1 MVYSCKT
8 CSKTFTQL
16 RNLNRH
22 EKTIHGEKK
31 AFVCDQCSE
40 SFTRN
45 DALKR
50 HQKQHQRMITH
61 SCNNCSKEFYRRDK
75 LVEHQVHCQGN
86 SRKRKHEEDDRNPA
100 LKKLRADVQIGKGE
114 PDNQVEEENDN
125 PCSSTA
131 AFEDSLKKVE
141 LKPRKDQKQDMSH
154 FLRGKTKPILNHL
167 SKELAEKRGIKWF
180 ISVKV
185 RFVKPKPD
193 GEDLVTEPHFR
204 SLCMKTVDQHEL
216 HNQLEEAKQKITQ
229 SLVLFQKEGSGWVL
243 DEILHL
249 DLSMA
254 QYTPLKGSSYI
265 PRPSKLKTKKGII
278 NIKNNDNKCFMW
290 SILAGIH
297 PVCRDAEKLHHY
309 QQFQDELD
317 FSGIEFPVT
326 IDKIGKFEQQNN
338 ISINVFGFEDV
349 LFPLYI
355 TKEHFNIHVNL
366 LLYSQG
372 TTRHYCLIKDLNKFL
387 YSQNRKKARMYY
399 CRYCLHGFIREDLL
413 QKHEPHCSQHGP
425 QRIELPD
432 EENASLYFKD
442 YHKQLKVPFAI
453 YADFESLTAKID
465 SVQPNPEKSFTE
477 KYQHHQPCGFS
488 YIVVSDYE
496 KYSKPP
502 VVYRGEDAV
511 DKFLECL
518 QEEQK
523 YIQEKLDF
531 IEPMR
536 IEGEEEQA
544 FQHAVNCHI
553 CGYELGADRVRDHC
567 HLTGKYRGAA
577 HNDCNLNYSFTGRI
591 PVILHNLRGYDSH
604 LIMHGLGKLKDKKI
618 NCIPN
623 NTEKYISFSIDN
635 LDFIDSLQ
643 FMNASLEK
651 LVSNLTKDVADKFPI
666 LKKYIDSDKVPLLL
680 RKGVYPY
687 DYMDGVERF
696 QEPTLPP
703 KESFYN
709 VLNDEHISD
718 EYYAHAISVF
728 NSFACRNMGDYHDL
742 YLMSDVLLLADVFE
756 NFRSV
761 CLKAYNLDPCHFYT
775 SPGLAWQA
783 CLKMTEVELDLL
795 TDPDMYLFIEEG
807 LRGGISMISNRFC
820 KANNPYVPD
829 YDPTQENSYVMYFD
843 ANNLYGWAMSQSLPT
858 GEFDWLTEQEI
869 ADLDITNVVDDNE
882 EGYILEV
889 DLHYPSELHDLHN
902 DYPLAPEKMKIS
914 PEMLSPYCQD
924 LSECLNLHGGAVPK
938 LVPNL
943 QDKTNYVVHY
953 RNLKQY
959 LALGM
964 KLTKI
969 HRVVVFQQSPWLKTY
984 IDFNTDKRKHA
995 ANDFEKDFYKL
1006 MNNSVFGKTMENLRK
1021 RVNVKLVNNKVK
1033 LSKLIASPSFDSFR
1047 IFSEDLAAVNM
1058 KKTKLYLNRPIYVGF
1073 SILDLSK
1080 VLMYQFHYEYMKPK
1094 YGCSAKLLFTDTDS
1108 LCYEIKT
1115 DDIYQDMLQN
1125 VDLFDTSEYA
1135 QDHSLYSLTNKKV
1148 LGKMKDETHGI
1159 PIQEFVGLR
1168 PKMYSILYTEND
1180 KQVEKKTAKGIKKS
1194 VTKRKLRHANYKEC
1208 LFEKRQTMATMNQIR
1223 SERHEIY
1230 SIKLNKIGLSPYDD
1244 KRYILNDG
1252 MNTLAYGHYKI
1263 TV

>member
-1 MVYSCKT
+1 
-8 CSKTFTQL
+8 
-16 RNLNRH
+16 
-22 EKTIHGEKK
+22 
-31 AFVCDQCSE
+31 
-40 SFTRN
+40 
-45 DALKR
+45 
-50 HQKQHQRMITH
+50 
-61 SCNNCSKEFYRRDK
+61 
-75 LVEHQVHCQGN
+75 
-86 SRKRKHEEDDRNPA
+86 
-100 LKKLRADVQIGKGE
+100 
-114 PDNQVEEENDN
+114 
-125 PCSSTA
+125 
-131 AFEDSLKKVE
+131 
-141 LKPRKDQKQDMSH
+141 
-154 FLRGKTKPILNHL
+154 
-167 SKELAEKRGIKWF
+167 
-180 ISVKV
+180 
-185 RFVKPKPD
+185 
-193 GEDLVTEPHFR
+193 
-204 SLCMKTVDQHEL
+204 
-216 HNQLEEAKQKITQ
+216 
-229 SLVLFQKEGSGWVL
+229 
-243 DEILHL
+243 
-249 DLSMA
+249 
-254 QYTPLKGSSYI
+254 
-265 PRPSKLKTKKGII
+265 
-278 NIKNNDNKCFMW
+278 MW

-297 PVCRDAEKLHHY
+297 PAKQTAERLYHY

-326 IDKIGKFEQQNN
+326 VDKIDKFEKQNN
-338 ISINVFGFEDV
+338 ISVNVFGFEDV

-355 TKEHFNIHVNL
+355 TKEHFDTHVNL
-366 LLYSQG
+366 LLHSQG
-372 TTRHYCLIKDLNKFL
+372 TTRYYCLIKDLNKL
-387 YSQNRKKARMYY
+387 LHRQNRHKGRMYY

-413 QKHEPHCSQHGP
+413 HNHQPHCSQHGP

-432 EENASLYFKD
+432 EENASLYFKG

-465 SVQPNPEKSFTE
+465 SAQPNPEKSSTE
-477 KYQHHQPCGFS
+477 KYQHHPPCGFS
-488 YIVVSDYE
+488 YIVISDYE
-496 KYSKPP
+496 RYSKPP

-511 DKFLECL
+511 DKFLECS

-523 YIQEKLDF
+523 YILEKLDF
-531 IEPMR
+531 IEAMQ
-536 IEGEEEQA
+536 IEREEEQA
-544 FQHAVNCHI
+544 FQDAIHCHI

-567 HLTGKYRGAA
+567 HLTGKYREAA
-577 HNDCNLNYSFTGRI
+577 HNDCNLNYSFTGWI

-604 LIMHGLGKLKDKKI
+604 LIMQGLGKLKDKKI

-623 NTEKYISFSIDN
+623 NTEKCISFSIGS

-651 LVSNLTKDVADKFPI
+651 LVSNLAKDGVDKFPT
-666 LKKYIDSDKVPLLL
+666 LKKYIDSDKLPLLL

-687 DYMDGVERF
+687 DHVDCVERF
-696 QEPTLPP
+696 EEPSLPP

-709 VLNDEHISD
+709 VLNDEEISD
-718 EYYAHAISVF
+718 EDYAHATSVF
-728 NSFACRNMGDYHDL
+728 NSFACQNMGDYHDL
-742 YLMSDVLLLADVFE
+742 YLKSDVLLLADAFE

-783 CLKMTEVELDLL
+783 CLKMTEVELELL
-795 TDPDMYLFIEEG
+795 TNPDMYLFIEEG
-807 LRGGISMISNRFC
+807 LRGGISMISNRFS

-829 YDPTQENSYVMYFD
+829 YDPTQENSFVMYFD
-843 ANNLYGWAMSQSLPT
+843 ANNLYGWAMLQPLPT
-858 GEFDWLTEQEI
+858 GEFDWLSEQET
-869 ADLDITNVVDDNE
+869 AALDITNVANHNE

-924 LSECLNLHGGAVPK
+924 LSESLNLHSDAVPK

-959 LALGM
+959 LALGT

-969 HRVVVFQQSPWLKTY
+969 HRVLVFQQSPWLKTY
-984 IDFNTDKRKHA
+984 IEFNTDKRKHA

-1021 RVNVKLVNNKVK
+1021 RVNVKLVNNKTK
-1033 LSKLIASPSFDSFR
+1033 LSKLIASPSFDYFR

-1094 YGCSAKLLFTDTDS
+1094 YGCNAKLLFTVTDS

-1115 DDIYQDMLQN
+1115 DGIYQDMLQDI
-1125 VDLFDTSEYA
+1125 DLFDTSEYA
-1135 QDHSLYSLTNKKV
+1135 QDHPLHSLTNKKV

-1159 PIQEFVGLR
+1159 PIQEFIGLR
-1168 PKMYSILYTEND
+1168 PKMYSILYTQND
-1180 KQVEKKTAKGIKKS
+1180 KLVEKKTAKGIKKS

-1208 LFEKRQTMATMNQIR
+1208 LFEKRQTMASMNQIR

-1252 MNTLAYGHYKI
+1252 MNTLAYGHYKTI
-1263 TV
+1263 TA